1 MKTLSFIIALTIGAT
16 STARAAPIFKFAEV
30 KETMSLSIPRD
41 DTKENAASGS
51 AGGRIVLGNDIF
63 SLDARSYVTLPKTK
77 WSALGSVSSPADA
90 FALCNDVR
98 FGAGGTL
105 DTPFPVAVKA
115 GTLTFS
121 RSVSRLKNPTPSSI
135 ANPLKKSFGFSAG
148 IGSSL
153 PTLTSAVKPLAVSA
167 SVSVPQK
174 RWGVPLEAQF
184 AVAKDDMAC
193 AAFSFSARPTKYI
206 SVQSAFTAG
215 RFLACASNTTQK
227 LLANTAA
234 FFDETQLFA
243 ASWESA
249 FRSPFLKA
257 NLSVG
262 FHQTPFA
269 ANFSSCAVWIKA
281 TARSTFRAVLLD
293 LSFFSIPTIS
303 ATPRTVPLV
312 GASATICRT
321 VSQFGIN
328 PQVQFDLPRAA
339 TIRLGV
345 HALAEQ
351 KILSTRAAELYGTL
365 KWSAGVAYESR
376 PFTAKM
382 TAGATNIIVDG
393 SALTASTTPDKYYSA
408 DVSTVLVLEKIRATC
423 AFGYDRYPPA
433 AKTGNTKDIFSLN
446 ATASPGSARMLTL
459 TGGYTVTYKNSEKAS
474 SSMNASATVKCKT
487 TWTRVSLKCAVES
500 AL

>member
-1 MKTLSFIIALTIGAT
+1 MKTLSFIIALTVGAT
-16 STARAAPIFKFAEV
+16 STVCAAPVFQFAEV
-30 KETMSLSIPRD
+30 KETMSLSLPRND
-41 DTKENAASGS
+41 EKENAASGS
-51 AGGRIVLGNDIF
+51 LGGRIVLGNSLF
-63 SLDARSYVTLPKTK
+63 SLDARSYMTLPKTK
-77 WSALGSVSSPADA
+77 WSAFSNVSSPADA

-98 FGAGGTL
+98 FGAGGTV

-121 RSVSRLKNPTPSSI
+121 RSVSRLKNPTPSTI

-167 SVSVPQK
+167 SLSIPQK
-174 RWGVPLEAQF
+174 RWGIPLEAQF
-184 AVAKDDMAC
+184 AAAKDDMAC
-193 AAFSFSARPTKYI
+193 AAFSFSVRPAKYI

-215 RFLACASNTTQK
+215 RFLAHASSTTKK

-269 ANFSSCAVWIKA
+269 AGFSPCAVWIKA
-281 TARSTFRAVLLD
+281 TARTTFRAVLLD
-293 LSFFSIPTIS
+293 LSFFSVPTVS

-312 GASATICRT
+312 GASASICRT

-339 TIRLGV
+339 TLRLGI
-345 HALAEQ
+345 HALTEQ
-351 KILSTRAAELYGTL
+351 KILNTRAAEWYGTL
-365 KWSAGVAYESR
+365 KWSAGFAYESR
-376 PFTAKM
+376 PFTAKL
-382 TAGATNIIVDG
+382 TAGATNIIIDG

-408 DVSTVLVLEKIRATC
+408 DVSTVFVREKVRATC
-423 AFGYDRYPPA
+423 SFGYDRYPPS
-433 AKTGNTKDIFSLN
+433 AKTGNTKDIFSL
-446 ATASPGSARMLTL
+446 AASASPGTARMLTL
-459 TGGYTVTYKNSEKAS
+459 TGGYAVTYKNSEKAS
-474 SSMNASATVKCKT
+474 SSVNASATLKCKT
-487 TWTRVSLKCAVES
+487 TWTRLSLKCAVES

>member
-1 MKTLSFIIALTIGAT
+1 MKTLSYFIALTIWAT
-16 STARAAPIFKFAEV
+16 STVCAAPIFKFAEV
-30 KETMSLSIPRD
+30 KETMSLSLPRD
-41 DTKENAASGS
+41 DKKENTASGS
-51 AGGRIVLGNDIF
+51 VGGRIVLGNDAF
-63 SLDARSYVTLPKTK
+63 SVDARSYVTLPKTK
-77 WSALGSVSSPADA
+77 WSAFSSVSSPADA

-105 DTPFPVAVKA
+105 NTPFPIAVKA

-121 RSVSRLKNPTPSSI
+121 RSVSRLKNPTPSTTV
-135 ANPLKKSFGFSAG
+135 NPLKKSFGFSAG

-153 PTLTSAVKPLAVSA
+153 PTLTSAVKPFAVSA
-167 SVSVPQK
+167 SLSVPKK
-174 RWGVPLEAQF
+174 RWGIPLEAQF
-184 AVAKDDMAC
+184 AVARDDIAC
-193 AAFSFSARPTKYI
+193 ASFSFSARPGKYI
-206 SVQSAFTAG
+206 SVQNAFTAG
-215 RFLACASNTTQK
+215 RFLARASNTTQK
-227 LLANTAA
+227 LLANTPA

-269 ANFSSCAVWIKA
+269 ADFSPCAVWIKA
-281 TARSTFRAVLLD
+281 TARTTFRAVLLD
-293 LSFFSIPTIS
+293 LSFFSIPMVS

-339 TIRLGV
+339 AIRLGI

-351 KILSTRAAELYGTL
+351 KILNTRAAESYRTL
-365 KWSAGVAYESR
+365 KWGAGVAYESQ

-382 TAGATNIIVDG
+382 TAGATNIIIDG
-393 SALTASTTPDKYYSA
+393 SALTASTMPDTYYSVDA
-408 DVSTVLVLEKIRATC
+408 STSLVREKIRASC
-423 AFGYDRYPPA
+423 SFGYDRYPPA
-433 AKTGNTKDIFSLN
+433 AKTGNTKDIISLN
-446 ATASPGSARMLTL
+446 ASASPGSARMLTL
-459 TGGYTVTYKNSEKAS
+459 TGGYAVTYKNSEKAS
-474 SSMNASATVKCKT
+474 SSVNASATLKYKT

-500 AL
+500 AW

>member
-1 MKTLSFIIALTIGAT
+1 MKTLSFIIALTVGAT
-16 STARAAPIFKFAEV
+16 STVCAAPVFKFAEV
-30 KETMSLSIPRD
+30 KETMSLSLPRD
-41 DTKENAASGS
+41 DEKENAASGS
-51 AGGRIVLGNDIF
+51 LGGRIVLGNSLF

-77 WSALGSVSSPADA
+77 WSAFSNVSSPADA

-98 FGAGGTL
+98 FGAGGTV

-121 RSVSRLKNPTPSSI
+121 RSVSRLKNPTPSTI

-148 IGSSL
+148 IDSSL

-167 SVSVPQK
+167 SLSVPQK
-174 RWGVPLEAQF
+174 RWGIPLEAQF

-193 AAFSFSARPTKYI
+193 AAFSFSVRPAKYI

-215 RFLACASNTTQK
+215 RFSARASSTTKK

-269 ANFSSCAVWIKA
+269 AGFSPCAVWIKA
-281 TARSTFRAVLLD
+281 TARTTFRAVLLD
-293 LSFFSIPTIS
+293 LSFFSVPTVS

-312 GASATICRT
+312 GASASICRT

-339 TIRLGV
+339 TLRLGI
-345 HALAEQ
+345 HALTEQ
-351 KILSTRAAELYGTL
+351 KILNTRAAEWYGTL
-365 KWSAGVAYESR
+365 KWSAGFAYESR
-376 PFTAKM
+376 PFTAKL
-382 TAGATNIIVDG
+382 TAGATNIIIDG
-393 SALTASTTPDKYYSA
+393 TALTASTTPDKYYSA
-408 DVSTVLVLEKIRATC
+408 DVSTVFVREKVRAAC
-423 AFGYDRYPPA
+423 SFGYDRYPPS
-433 AKTGNTKDIFSLN
+433 AKTGNTKDIFSL
-446 ATASPGSARMLTL
+446 AASASPGTARMLTL
-459 TGGYTVTYKNSEKAS
+459 TGGYAVTYKNSEKAS
-474 SSMNASATVKCKT
+474 SSVNASATLKCKT
-487 TWTRVSLKCAVES
+487 TWTRLSLKCAVES

>member
-1 MKTLSFIIALTIGAT
+1 M
-16 STARAAPIFKFAEV
+16 
-30 KETMSLSIPRD
+30 
-41 DTKENAASGS
+41 
-51 AGGRIVLGNDIF
+51 LGNDIF

-77 WSALGSVSSPADA
+77 WSAFGSVSSPADA
-90 FALCNDVR
+90 LALCNDVR
-98 FGAGGTL
+98 FGASGTV

-121 RSVSRLKNPTPSSI
+121 RSVSRLKNPTPSAI
-135 ANPLKKSFGFSAG
+135 ANPLKKSVGFSAG

-153 PTLTSAVKPLAVSA
+153 PTLTSAVKPVAVSA
-167 SVSVPQK
+167 SLSVPQK
-174 RWGVPLEAQF
+174 RWGIPLEAQF

-193 AAFSFSARPTKYI
+193 AAFSFSVRPAKYI
-206 SVQSAFTAG
+206 SVQSTFTAG
-215 RFLACASNTTQK
+215 RFLARASNTTQK

-269 ANFSSCAVWIKA
+269 AGFSPCAVWIKA
-281 TARSTFRAVLLD
+281 TARTTFRAILLD

-328 PQVQFDLPRAA
+328 PQVQFDLPQSA
-339 TIRLGV
+339 TLRLGV

-382 TAGATNIIVDG
+382 TAGATNIIIDG

-423 AFGYDRYPPA
+423 SFGYDRYPPA
-433 AKTGNTKDIFSLN
+433 AKTGNTKDIFSLT
-446 ATASPGSARMLTL
+446 ATASPGTARMLTL

-474 SSMNASATVKCKT
+474 SSVNASATVKCKT
-487 TWTRVSLKCAVES
+487 TWTRISLKCAVES

>member
-1 MKTLSFIIALTIGAT
+1 A
-16 STARAAPIFKFAEV
+16 
-30 KETMSLSIPRD
+30 
-41 DTKENAASGS
+41 
-51 AGGRIVLGNDIF
+51 F
-63 SLDARSYVTLPKTK
+63 S
-77 WSALGSVSSPADA
+77 SVSSPADA

-105 DTPFPVAVKA
+105 ATSFPVAVKA
-115 GTLTFS
+115 GALTFS
-121 RSVSRLKNPTPSSI
+121 RSVSRLKNPTPSAI

-167 SVSVPQK
+167 SLSVPKK
-174 RWGVPLEAQF
+174 RWGIPLEAQF

-193 AAFSFSARPTKYI
+193 AAFSFSVCPAKYI

-215 RFLACASNTTQK
+215 RFLARASNTTQK

-269 ANFSSCAVWIKA
+269 AGFSPCAVWIKA
-281 TARSTFRAVLLD
+281 TARTTFRAVLLD

-321 VSQFGIN
+321 ISQFGIN

-365 KWSAGVAYESR
+365 KWSAGIAYESR

-382 TAGATNIIVDG
+382 TAGATNIIIDG

-423 AFGYDRYPPA
+423 SFGYDRYPPA

-446 ATASPGSARMLTL
+446 ATASPGLARMLTL

-474 SSMNASATVKCKT
+474 SSVSASATLKCKT
-487 TWTRVSLKCAVES
+487 TWTRISLKCAVES

>member
-1 MKTLSFIIALTIGAT
+1 MKTLSYFIALTIWAT
-16 STARAAPIFKFAEV
+16 STVCAAPIFKFAEV
-30 KETMSLSIPRD
+30 KETMSLSLPRD
-41 DTKENAASGS
+41 DKKENTASGS
-51 AGGRIVLGNDIF
+51 VGGRIVLGNDAF
-63 SLDARSYVTLPKTK
+63 SVDARSYVTLPKTK
-77 WSALGSVSSPADA
+77 WSAFSSVSSPADA

-105 DTPFPVAVKA
+105 NTPFPIAVKA

-121 RSVSRLKNPTPSSI
+121 RSVSRLKNPTPSTTV
-135 ANPLKKSFGFSAG
+135 NPLKKSFGFSAG

-153 PTLTSAVKPLAVSA
+153 PTLTSAVKPFAVSA
-167 SVSVPQK
+167 SLSVPKK
-174 RWGVPLEAQF
+174 RWGIPLEAQF
-184 AVAKDDMAC
+184 AVARDDMAC
-193 AAFSFSARPTKYI
+193 ASFSFSARPGKYI
-206 SVQSAFTAG
+206 SVQSAFMAG
-215 RFLACASNTTQK
+215 RFLARASNTTKK
-227 LLANTAA
+227 LLANTPA

-269 ANFSSCAVWIKA
+269 ADFSPCAVWIKA
-281 TARSTFRAVLLD
+281 TARTTFRAVLLD
-293 LSFFSIPTIS
+293 LSFFSIPMVS

-339 TIRLGV
+339 AIRLGI

-351 KILSTRAAELYGTL
+351 KILNTRAAESYRTL
-365 KWSAGVAYESR
+365 KWGAGVAYESQ

-382 TAGATNIIVDG
+382 TAGATNIIIDG
-393 SALTASTTPDKYYSA
+393 SALTASTMPDTYYSVDA
-408 DVSTVLVLEKIRATC
+408 STSLVREKIRASC
-423 AFGYDRYPPA
+423 SFGYDRYPPA
-433 AKTGNTKDIFSLN
+433 AKTGNTKDIISLN
-446 ATASPGSARMLTL
+446 ASASPGSARMLTL
-459 TGGYTVTYKNSEKAS
+459 TGGYAVTYKNSEKAS
-474 SSMNASATVKCKT
+474 SSVNASATLKYKT

-500 AL
+500 AW

>member
-1 MKTLSFIIALTIGAT
+1 MKTLFYIIALTMWAT
-16 STARAAPIFKFAEV
+16 STVCAAPIFQFVEV

-41 DTKENAASGS
+41 DNKENAASGS
-51 AGGRIVLGNDIF
+51 LGGRIVLGNYFF

-77 WSALGSVSSPADA
+77 WSAFGGVSSPADA

-98 FGAGGTL
+98 FGVGGTL

-121 RSVSRLKNPTPSSI
+121 RSVSRLKNPTPS
-135 ANPLKKSFGFSAG
+135 ATLTPLKKSFGFSAG

-167 SVSVPQK
+167 SLSVPQK
-174 RWGVPLEAQF
+174 RWGIPLEAQI

-193 AAFSFSARPTKYI
+193 AAFSFSARPAKYI
-206 SVQSAFTAG
+206 SVRSAFTAG
-215 RFLACASNTTQK
+215 RFLAQANNTTKK
-227 LLANTAA
+227 LLANTTA

-262 FHQTPFA
+262 FHQTPFSA
-269 ANFSSCAVWIKA
+269 DFSSCAVWIKA
-281 TARSTFRAVLLD
+281 NARTTFRAVLLD
-293 LSFFSIPTIS
+293 LSFFSIPTVS

-312 GASATICRT
+312 GGSASVCRT

-339 TIRLGV
+339 TLRFGV
-345 HALAEQ
+345 HALAEK
-351 KILSTRAAELYGTL
+351 KILSTRTAEPYSTL
-365 KWSAGVAYESR
+365 KWSAGLAYESR

-382 TAGATNIIVDG
+382 TAGATNIIIDDR
-393 SALTASTTPDKYYSA
+393 ALTASTAPDTYYSV
-408 DVSTVLVLEKIRATC
+408 DVSTLLVREKIRAAC
-423 AFGYDRYPPA
+423 SFGYDHYPPA
-433 AKTGNTKDIFSLN
+433 AKTGNTKDSISVS
-446 ATASPGSARMLTL
+446 ASASPGTARMLTL
-459 TGGYTVTYKNSEKAS
+459 TGGYAVTYKNSEKAS
-474 SSMNASATVKCKT
+474 SSVNASATVKFKT
-487 TWTRVSLKCAVES
+487 TWTRVSLKCAVDS
-500 AL
+500 VL